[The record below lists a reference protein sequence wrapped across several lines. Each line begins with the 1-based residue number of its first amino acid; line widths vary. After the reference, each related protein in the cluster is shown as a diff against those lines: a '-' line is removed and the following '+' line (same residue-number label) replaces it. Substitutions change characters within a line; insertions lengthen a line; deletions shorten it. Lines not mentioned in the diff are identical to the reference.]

1 MNAGATKYT
10 SAFFSEARRE
20 RTRLSAEAVVPWILQ
35 TIKPQ
40 SVVDVGCGTATW
52 LSVFHQLGVA
62 DILGIDGRWVET
74 AQLEIPSR
82 LFWAA
87 DLNRGFPV
95 TRRFDL
101 TISLEVAEH
110 IEPKAAPG
118 FVETLIAFAP
128 VIFFSAAIPQQGGTG
143 HLNEQWPSYW
153 QHLFVEQQLY
163 IHGFTRAGSKNCQ
176 NSDLIQLPTSLAN

>member
-1 MNAGATKYT
+1 MNAGVTKYT
-10 SAFFSEARRE
+10 DAFFSEARRE
-20 RTRLSAEAVVPWILQ
+20 RTRLSAETVVPWLLH
-35 TIKPQ
+35 TIQPQ
-40 SVVDVGCGTATW
+40 SVVDVGCGTGTW

-62 DILGIDGRWVET
+62 DILGIDGSWVET

-82 LFWAA
+82 LFCPA

-101 TISLEVAEH
+101 AISLEVAEH
-110 IEPKAAPG
+110 IPPHAA
-118 FVETLIAFAP
+118 EAFIRGLVGLSP

-153 QHLFVEQQLY
+153 QDLF
-163 IHGFTRAGSKNCQ
+163 I
-176 NSDLIQLPTSLAN
+176 